1 MDVTLVPP
9 KTMNRR
15 IAGLPGVKAVVSA
28 QAEKMGPV
36 ARAFLEMHRKSGDFS
51 IEVNHRARGM
61 RYKKYDSFVTLVAGP
76 GENALAAETG
86 HINSGKFAFL
96 APRRVGG
103 IYVLRDTMAAF
114 GAASGYNGGRGA

>member
-15 IAGLPGVKAVVSA
+15 IASLPGVRAVVSA
-28 QAEKMGPV
+28 QAEKMAPV
-36 ARAFLEMHRKSGDFS
+36 ASAFLAMHRKSGQFH
-51 IEVNHRARGM
+51 IEVNHRMRGM

-86 HINSGKFAFL
+86 HINSGRFAHL

-103 IYVLRDTMAAF
+103 IHVLRDTMAAF
-114 GAASGYNGGRGA
+114 GAASGYHGDRGA